1 MQKKRAGSKRQT
13 VSDRIFDA
21 VNMVVMII
29 LCILIVYPLYYVLIA
44 SFTEPSIVASGKML
58 FYPEIPFLEGY
69 LNTAIYTMVG
79 VLICIV
85 TTIPAAY
92 ALSRDDLFGVK
103 VLNLLFTF
111 TMFFSGG
118 IIPMFILLRT
128 IKIYNSIWAIVFPS
142 AVSVFNLIVCKTFF
156 MTNIPRELHDAAV
169 VDGCSDFRFFF
180 QIVLPLSSTI
190 IAVMVLFYGT
200 RFWNDYMN
208 ALMYLADD
216 SRMPLQVVLRN
227 LIIVNTVAS
236 SMYTDPEE
244 LAVRAKLAEQLKFGI
259 IVVSAAPLMIV
270 YPFVQ
275 KYFAIG
281 VTVGAVKG

>member
-1 MQKKRAGSKRQT
+1 
-13 VSDRIFDA
+13 
-21 VNMVVMII
+21 
-29 LCILIVYPLYYVLIA
+29 
-44 SFTEPSIVASGKML
+44 
-58 FYPEIPFLEGY
+58 
-69 LNTAIYTMVG
+69 
-79 VLICIV
+79 
-85 TTIPAAY
+85 
-92 ALSRDDLFGVK
+92 
-103 VLNLLFTF
+103 
-111 TMFFSGG
+111 
-118 IIPMFILLRT
+118 MFILLRT

>member
-1 MQKKRAGSKRQT
+1 
-13 VSDRIFDA
+13 
-21 VNMVVMII
+21 
-29 LCILIVYPLYYVLIA
+29 
-44 SFTEPSIVASGKML
+44 
-58 FYPEIPFLEGY
+58 
-69 LNTAIYTMVG
+69 MVG

-169 VDGCSDFRFFF
+169 VDSCPISAFSSRSCFPFRQRLSLSWYCSMVPDFGM
-180 QIVLPLSSTI
+180 T
-190 IAVMVLFYGT
+190 T
-200 RFWNDYMN
+200 
-208 ALMYLADD
+208 
-216 SRMPLQVVLRN
+216 
-227 LIIVNTVAS
+227 
-236 SMYTDPEE
+236 
-244 LAVRAKLAEQLKFGI
+244 
-259 IVVSAAPLMIV
+259 
-270 YPFVQ
+270 
-275 KYFAIG
+275 
-281 VTVGAVKG
+281 